1 MVTEGSFFGRMKNKY
16 LTKYLCISM
25 ISAMVLSSPM
35 SILAADEGIEASSD
49 FGDGS
54 DLSDGSG
61 EETPAPEPTTAP
73 DPEPT
78 VAPEPTPAPEPTT

>member
-35 SILAADEGIEASSD
+35 SILAADEGIE
-49 FGDGS
+49 GHG
-54 DLSDGSG
+54 LH
-61 EETPAPEPTTAP
+61 EC
-73 DPEPT
+73 
-78 VAPEPTPAPEPTT
+78 